1 MRRKFLINTQKRLD
15 LPTVFSRDY
24 VSAKGD
30 SSRTECLARVASR
43 TLKSMPLTL
52 ETDLSEETERN
63 CTTLVVTFSHNDCTE
78 AGSHPKEKSSFRLL
92 RHRQRQKHES
102 TSMHWDILECRTS
115 DSTSPASTQHCS
127 AALSMKI
134 GHRISCSAGR
144 LCQSTE
150 KEGRS
155 GAIGLTIQLKGRVRI
170 ELRRPAQIARERSGQ
185 TRWQIAASVAQIVQ
199 HRTGSLHSG
208 RDPLQRQ
215 GTGPRDVVGR
225 KQLRWLT

>member
-1 MRRKFLINTQKRLD
+1 MINTQKRLD

-115 DSTSPASTQHCS
+115 DSNLTSIDATLLCSPKHENWASHQLQCRQTLPEYGKRREEWRNRTDDPIEGKGSDRTSTPCSDSSRTQWANTVADCCKRCANCS
-127 AALSMKI
+127 ASHWL
-134 GHRISCSAGR
+134 
-144 LCQSTE
+144 
-150 KEGRS
+150 
-155 GAIGLTIQLKGRVRI
+155 
-170 ELRRPAQIARERSGQ
+170 
-185 TRWQIAASVAQIVQ
+185 AS
-199 HRTGSLHSG
+199 
-208 RDPLQRQ
+208 QRQ
-215 GTGPRDVVGR
+215 GSSPTTGNRAPRCS
-225 KQLRWLT
+225 W